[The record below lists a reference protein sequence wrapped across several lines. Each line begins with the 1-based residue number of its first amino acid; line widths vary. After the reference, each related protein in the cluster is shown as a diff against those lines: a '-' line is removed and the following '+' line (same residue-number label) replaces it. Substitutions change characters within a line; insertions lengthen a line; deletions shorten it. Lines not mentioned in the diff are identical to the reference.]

1 MSIREYEKEV
11 KNNKEYEKL
20 SARIKKE
27 LKEDMRFALIF
38 PKYNSSITDIS
49 KIKVSVWTNNT
60 IADEKIKKVLH
71 L

>member
-11 KNNKEYEKL
+11 KSNKEYERL
-20 SARIKKE
+20 SSRIKKE
-27 LKEDMRFALIF
+27 LKEDIRFALIL
-38 PKYNSSITDIS
+38 PKYNSSITDVA
-49 KIKVSVWTNNT
+49 KITVSVWTNNT